1 MAQKELT
8 SPRKLFIMQQDQS
21 QNGCPVLNILGKEVV
36 TMKSYTL
43 KKISGTP
50 DWDAIAALQIDVP
63 YQEPADIQA
72 WAKLCWDET
81 GIHVNLQ
88 TKEKNIR
95 CQELQP
101 LDPICEDSCLEF
113 FIRPTEA
120 MQYFNFEYNLACNIY
135 LGFGSCIDD
144 SIRLVP
150 NDQKALFHPRSYRT
164 EDGWGITYHIPF
176 TFIQLFFPGFQ
187 AQEGLQFYG
196 NCYKCGDKTVQPHYL
211 SWNPIQPGVLS
222 FHCPAF
228 FGRMILGGE

>member
-1 MAQKELT
+1 
-8 SPRKLFIMQQDQS
+8 
-21 QNGCPVLNILGKEVV
+21 
-36 TMKSYTL
+36 MKSYTL

-113 FIRPTEA
+113 FIRPT
-120 MQYFNFEYNLACNIY
+120 
-135 LGFGSCIDD
+135 
-144 SIRLVP
+144 
-150 NDQKALFHPRSYRT
+150 
-164 EDGWGITYHIPF
+164 
-176 TFIQLFFPGFQ
+176 
-187 AQEGLQFYG
+187 
-196 NCYKCGDKTVQPHYL
+196 
-211 SWNPIQPGVLS
+211 
-222 FHCPAF
+222 
-228 FGRMILGGE
+228 